1 VKNYSLSREERITS
15 KKLFDRIYES
25 GKTIYSKDKKLKVL
39 FLYDPNSE
47 KPGIKIAA
55 AVSKKA
61 GKAVWRNR
69 IKRLIKESYRLN
81 KKIMLPDILRRKW
94 LLYIIF
100 SPYFLKESSN
110 RVILFEEIRIPVV
123 ELLNRI
129 KNEF

>member
-25 GKTIYSKDKKLKVL
+25 GKTIYSKDKKFKVL

-47 KPGIKIAA
+47 KSGIKIAA

-100 SPYFLKESSN
+100 SPYFLKESSD